1 MFSKKML
8 LVSLAAVSFIAM
20 RAPALAQDKVVNL
33 KISLWVPPA
42 HPLVTAT
49 QAWADDIEKASGGTI
64 KSIVFPSEQLGKA
77 FDHYDMARDGIAD
90 ITYVGPGYQPGR
102 FPIAAL
108 GQLPFT
114 FGDGKTGTL
123 AFDEWYRK
131 YAPTEMKDTKVC
143 FGFVYDPGT
152 LHGKKK
158 IVLPTDLAGVKVR
171 PSQSSLAELV
181 RLLGGTNVQAS
192 APESR
197 DALERGVADEI
208 TFPWGSLFLFGI
220 EKVVKYH
227 MDVPLYTAPAT
238 YNLNLKTYNS
248 MSASQKKVI
257 DDHCTPEWAAK
268 VAGPW
273 ADFESAGRTK
283 MKALPGHD
291 VYKLTD
297 EQLGQWKAATQVLR
311 LNWAETVK
319 AAGGDPVQIEADL
332 QAAIKKYGAGL

>member
-1 MFSKKML
+1 MSLKKVL
-8 LVSLAAVSFIAM
+8 RLTLVAVSVVAVQS
-20 RAPALAQDKVVNL
+20 PALAQDKIVNL
-33 KISLWVPPA
+33 KISMWLPPA
-42 HPLVTAT
+42 HPLVAAT

-90 ITYVGPGYQPGR
+90 VTYVSPGYQPGR
-102 FPIAAL
+102 FPIAAA

-114 FGDGKTGTL
+114 FGDSKKGTL

-131 YAPTEMKDTKVC
+131 YAPAEMKDTKVC
-143 FGFVYDPGT
+143 FGFIYDPGT
-152 LHGKKK
+152 FHGKKK

-171 PSQSSLAELV
+171 PSQSSIAELV

-208 TFPWGSLFLFGI
+208 TFPWGSMFLFGI

-227 MDVPLYTAPAT
+227 MDVPFYTSPST
-238 YNLNLKTYNS
+238 FNVSLKTYNS
-248 MSASQKKVI
+248 MSAGQKKVL
-257 DDHCTPEWAAK
+257 DDHCTSEWAAK
-268 VAGPW
+268 VSAPW
-273 ADFESAGRTK
+273 ADFEAAGRSK
-283 MKALPGHD
+283 MKALPGHE

-297 EQLGQWKAATQVLR
+297 EQLAQWKAATQVLR
-311 LNWAETVK
+311 LNWAEAVK
-319 AAGGDPVQIEADL
+319 AAGGDPGQIEFDL
-332 QAAIKKYGAGL
+332 QAAIKKHDAGL